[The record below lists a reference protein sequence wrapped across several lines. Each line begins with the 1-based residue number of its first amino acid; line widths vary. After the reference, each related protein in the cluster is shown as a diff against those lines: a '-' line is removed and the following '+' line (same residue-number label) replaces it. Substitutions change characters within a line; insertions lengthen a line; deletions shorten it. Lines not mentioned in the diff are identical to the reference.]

1 MFTGGTE
8 SNQCMKLG
16 FFEVFT
22 VFLELLQSYEKNLT
36 RSFFCSMETGHDW
49 LRDALAYF
57 WVFLRFFSHRNTI
70 SCTSQLKLKFLFY
83 DRFLQCV

>member
-36 RSFFCSMETGHDW
+36 RSFFVLWRLGTTG
-49 LRDALAYF
+49 Y
-57 WVFLRFFSHRNTI
+57 VMP
-70 SCTSQLKLKFLFY
+70 
-83 DRFLQCV
+83 